1 MWGSL
6 LAGLV
11 QLIGAVARYMGDRQ
25 MLAAGE
31 ATAIAEGQRETLAR
45 IDAAR
50 NAAAAM
56 DIPAGGSTW
65 ADRVRD
71 RFGSGRK

>member
-31 ATAIAEGQRETLAR
+31 ATAISEGQRETLAR
-45 IDAAR
+45 IELAR
-50 NAAAAM
+50 KSTAAM
-56 DIPAGGSTW
+56 DAGPGRDAW
-65 ADRVRD
+65 AERVRK
-71 RFGSGRK
+71 RFDTDQ